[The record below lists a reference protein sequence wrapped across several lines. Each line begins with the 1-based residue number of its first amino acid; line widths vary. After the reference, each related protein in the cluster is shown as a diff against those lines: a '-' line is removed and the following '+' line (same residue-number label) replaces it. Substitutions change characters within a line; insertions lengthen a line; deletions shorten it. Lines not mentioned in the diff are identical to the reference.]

1 MKRESERGIE
11 KESVKEREIEREREC
26 VCKRESVCVKGRKSV
41 FVCLNEREK
50 NLNEENILSKKLCF
64 SNPEGKKIRFLNSVG
79 VFSVRVRRIV
89 LYRVNQDSFA

>member
-1 MKRESERGIE
+1 MRE
-11 KESVKEREIEREREC
+11 KEREREREC
-26 VCKRESVCVKGRKSV
+26 VCKREIECVCVFKR
-41 FVCLNEREK
+41 EREK

-89 LYRVNQDSFA
+89 WYRVNQDSFA